1 MVKTVKFWVENS
13 RWVSLPQS
21 LMPAV
26 VAVALAASHPDF
38 SILLSVLAVIGVGM
52 AHLSFNLFDDYFD
65 YKKNKPGIRDTLA
78 RAGVR
83 ARIGK
88 CTYLTSGEAT
98 VNQLLVVALIFGG
111 IAGLFGLGIFAHR
124 GFDILWVVLILM
136 FLGLSYSAE
145 PLRLS
150 YRGLGELTIGFI
162 FGPLLIAGVYLSAS
176 GSLGLEAILIGTALG
191 LLVTNILYTHSAL
204 DLAADSSVGKLT
216 LAGLAPTWKVP
227 ISFILML
234 LPYVIILAGVGFGL
248 LNLWFLLTFLTLP
261 RAIALIRSILDFYRN
276 PQEIP
281 ARRWWYG
288 SMQKW
293 DEIKETELEWFM
305 IRWYLARN
313 LLTAFSF
320 IIILVAILG

>member
-38 SILLSVLAVIGVGM
+38 SILLSVLAILGVGM

-98 VNQLLVVALIFGG
+98 VNQLLIAALIFGG

-124 GFDILWVVLILM
+124 GIEILWVVLALM
-136 FLGLSYSAE
+136 FLGLSYSAD

-150 YRGLGELTIGFI
+150 YRGLGELTIGVI
-162 FGPLLIAGVYLSAS
+162 FGPLLIVGVYLAAS
-176 GSLGLEAILIGTALG
+176 GTFGLEAVLIGAALG

-204 DLAADSSVGKLT
+204 DLEADRSVGKLT
-216 LAGLAPTWKVP
+216 MAVLAPTWRVP
-227 ISFILML
+227 VSAMLML
-234 LPYVIILAGVGFGL
+234 LPYVIILAGVWFEVL
-248 LNLWFLLTFLTLP
+248 SLWFLLTFLTLP
-261 RAIALIRSILDFYRN
+261 RAIALIMSIADFYRN
-276 PQEIP
+276 PQALP
-281 ARRWWYG
+281 VRRWWYG

-293 DEIKETELEWFM
+293 DEIKETGLEWFM

-320 IIILVAILG
+320 IIILAAILG